1 MLFLA
6 TAAIAA
12 LVACAVVGST
22 AARAVRLMHPARAVV
37 VISVAAFS
45 TSLAAGIALS
55 AIAVAA
61 LAGLTAV
68 AGRGEWSAIALRAAL
83 PVPYWFGGLAA
94 AIVLILLLRAVA
106 RTVGIAVELIRAE
119 RLCRDL
125 RNGGPIVIVD
135 DASAD
140 AYTIAGVRGCIVISQ
155 RLFDA
160 LDDAQRRVLTAHEL
174 SHLHRRHHLYI
185 HLVDLAATAN
195 PLVRPATRAIR
206 FAVERWADEDAAA
219 ALGDRRRTGRALAEI
234 ALLRS
239 RLTTASTTS
248 PRRVAAAVPQLG
260 VATHHVVNRVQA
272 LFGPPRHSNRGATA
286 LAVLAAAL
294 ILLLGIASLWHVG
307 EVIQDATI
315 LLPRLHLHER

>member
-1 MLFLA
+1 MGF
-6 TAAIAA
+6 AAIAA
-12 LVACAVVGST
+12 LLACAAVGLTS
-22 AARAVRLMHPARAVV
+22 AWAVRVMDPARAVV

-61 LAGLTAV
+61 LAGLTVV
-68 AGRGEWSAIALRAAL
+68 AGEGEWSATAMRAAL
-83 PVPYWFGGLAA
+83 PVPYWFGGLAGA
-94 AIVLILLLRAVA
+94 AVLVLLLRAAA
-106 RTVGIAVELIRAE
+106 RIVGISVDLIRAE
-119 RLCRDL
+119 RVCRDL
-125 RNGGPIVIVD
+125 RGDGPIVILDNV
-135 DASAD
+135 SAD

-155 RLFDA
+155 RLFAA

-185 HLVDLAATAN
+185 HLVDLAANAN
-195 PLVRPATRAIR
+195 PLVRPAAQAIR
-206 FAVERWADEDAAA
+206 FAVERWADEDASA

-239 RLTTASTTS
+239 RLTTAPTAS
-248 PRRVAAAVPQLG
+248 PVEFPAAVPQLG

-272 LFGPPRHSNRGATA
+272 LFNPARRTSHGAAA
-286 LAVLAAAL
+286 LAVLAATL

-315 LLPRLHLHER
+315 LLPRLRLHER

>member
-1 MLFLA
+1 MLFLGI
-6 TAAIAA
+6 AAIAA
-12 LVACAVVGST
+12 LVACAVVGLTS
-22 AARAVRLMHPARAVV
+22 ARAVRVMHPARAVV

-61 LAGLTAV
+61 LAGLTVV
-68 AGRGEWSAIALRAAL
+68 AGEGDWSATAMRAAL
-83 PVPYWFGGLAA
+83 PVPYWFGGFAA
-94 AIVLILLLRAVA
+94 AVVLILLLRSAA
-106 RTVGIAVELIRAE
+106 RIVGIAIELVRAE
-119 RLCRDL
+119 RVCRDL
-125 RNGGPIVIVD
+125 RGYGPIVILD

-140 AYTIAGVRGCIVISQ
+140 AFTIAGVRGCVVISQ
-155 RLFDA
+155 RLFAA

-185 HLVDLAATAN
+185 HLVDLAAAAN
-195 PLVRPATRAIR
+195 PLIRPAARAIR
-206 FAVERWADEDAAA
+206 LAVERWADEDASA

-239 RLTTASTTS
+239 RLTTTPTAS
-248 PRRVAAAVPQLG
+248 PRNVAAAVPQMG

-272 LFGPPRHSNRGATA
+272 LLGPLRQANRGATT

-294 ILLLGIASLWHVG
+294 ILLLGVASLWHVG
-307 EVIQDATI
+307 EVIQDATV